1 MSATYNLTNDP
12 TGTACGFIQSTDLWN
27 KNPLLGHLA
36 SNGGPTQTMLPA
48 AKSPAADVI
57 PKPTTLRG
65 VAVCPG
71 TDQRGVTR
79 PGHGETQCTIGAAE
93 VGFKNAT
100 STSVTANLGHG
111 RLRRPGGLP
120 GRGDAEVGQ
129 WRADRVD
136 HLHHWVHHPVHGGPV
151 RWCRRLRGHHRP
163 GGHRHRHRDVLRR

>member
-1 MSATYNLTNDP
+1 
-12 TGTACGFIQSTDLWN
+12 
-27 KNPLLGHLA
+27 
-36 SNGGPTQTMLPA
+36 MLPA

-100 STSVTANLGHG
+100 STSVTASPATVASGT
-111 RLRRPGGLP
+111 RVAYQ
-120 GRGDAEVGQ
+120 AEVTPKSGSGVPTGSITFTTGSTTLCT
-129 WRADRVD
+129 AV
-136 HLHHWVHHPVHGGPV
+136 LSGGV
-151 RWCRRLRGHHRP
+151 AAWGHHRP
-163 GGHRHRHRDVLRR
+163 GGHRHRHREIRR